1 MQHDE
6 NTPLVEL
13 APAGEQEVTPASEAP
28 VRRRLR
34 RVTPAPTN
42 LGGTPEAPAAL
53 PTPRPSRSRSRAQT
67 SLLPDAGGAGD
78 LASDAP
84 TPLAAP
90 VPIAEAL
97 QPAPDTRQPV
107 SSAAEGAS
115 AHEAQ
120 LNGIADTAAESAA
133 GSGDSVETER
143 GTGRRRRS
151 RRGRRPDSRD
161 DGDAE
166 TSADGTDSSLAADER
181 LSPPASPE
189 PQLDGRRDAGTE
201 FDAPVRDN
209 GAPSQEP
216 PTYRGNPVRRDGND
230 FGASAD
236 GREVRQSSPYDR
248 PNRSDGRNRRD
259 WREQPE
265 SREPRD
271 SQRQQPRD
279 RQMPL
284 RDRGY
289 VQGRDGRQ
297 NSSGNREQGRDN
309 QPYRDA
315 SRDNAGYREPAGYR
329 DAAPR
334 EAPVR
339 DRGPETVPAVRPAE
353 VVTRGY
359 VVAIDQNQNQ
369 WQLRTHGHLPSPQDA
384 TIPLAVIRT
393 HDVRM
398 GDEVVGLVRSAA
410 PGRRFGELLDVQSI
424 NGVPIDRA
432 TKRPRFDDLTPI
444 YPERHLRLE
453 RPESITARLIDIVCP
468 IGFGQRAMI
477 VSPPKAGK
485 TTILKEIGRSI
496 NVNYPDVK
504 LIVCLVGER
513 PEEVT
518 DLAKSLQGE
527 VISSTF
533 DEAISHHT
541 ELAEITIERAR
552 RLVESDFD
560 VVVLLDSVTRLA
572 RAYNLAAPGDSRSLS
587 GGMATTALYPPKRFF
602 GAARALQEGG
612 SLTVIATCLIDTN
625 SRLDDVIY
633 EELKGT
639 GNMELV
645 LDRRLSE
652 ERVFPAIDIVKSSTR
667 REELLLQPNEL
678 TAVTRLRRALAMGND
693 QVNNTQR
700 IVQQMER
707 TRTNAEFLASLLT
720 QSSAR

>member
-1 MQHDE
+1 MAE
-6 NTPLVEL
+6 TSVAET
-13 APAGEQEVTPASEAP
+13 G
-28 VRRRLR
+28 
-34 RVTPAPTN
+34 RVVPD
-42 LGGTPEAPAAL
+42 AL
-53 PTPRPSRSRSRAQT
+53 PEVGAPEREANYQSPDQAPFRSGGPRRDGT
-67 SLLPDAGGAGD
+67 EY
-78 LASDAP
+78 P
-84 TPLAAP
+84 T
-90 VPIAEAL
+90 
-97 QPAPDTRQPV
+97 
-107 SSAAEGAS
+107 AAEGR
-115 AHEAQ
+115 
-120 LNGIADTAAESAA
+120 
-133 GSGDSVETER
+133 ETR
-143 GTGRRRRS
+143 
-151 RRGRRPDSRD
+151 
-161 DGDAE
+161 
-166 TSADGTDSSLAADER
+166 
-181 LSPPASPE
+181 
-189 PQLDGRRDAGTE
+189 Q
-201 FDAPVRDN
+201 
-209 GAPSQEP
+209 GAPFDRTNRAE
-216 PTYRGNPVRRDGND
+216 
-230 FGASAD
+230 
-236 GREVRQSSPYDR
+236 GRS
-248 PNRSDGRNRRD
+248 RRD
-259 WREQPE
+259 WRDQA
-265 SREPRD
+265 EPRD
-271 SQRQQPRD
+271 QRDGQRPQQRD
-279 RQMPL
+279 RQAPL

-289 VQGRDGRQ
+289 SPGRDGRQ
-297 NSSGNREQGRDN
+297 NGSVARDQGREM
-309 QPYRDA
+309 QPYRE
-315 SRDNAGYREPAGYR
+315 SPRDIAAYREPAGYR
-329 DAAPR
+329 DAGAR

-339 DRGPETVPAVRPAE
+339 DRGPEALPTARPTE

-359 VVAIDQNQNQ
+359 VVSVDQNQNQ

-384 TIPLAVIRT
+384 TIPLSVIRAN
-393 HDVRM
+393 DVRM

-410 PGRRFGELLDVQSI
+410 PGRRYGELLDVQSI
-424 NGVPIDRA
+424 NGIPVDRA

-444 YPERHLRLE
+444 YPERHMRLE

-496 NVNYPDVK
+496 NVNYPNVK

-533 DEAISHHT
+533 DEAINHHT

-552 RLVESDFD
+552 RLVESGFD

-572 RAYNLAAPGDSRSLS
+572 RAYNLSAPGDSRSLS

-612 SLTVIATCLIDTN
+612 SLTVIATCLVDTN

>member
-1 MQHDE
+1 MQQDE
-6 NTPLVEL
+6 PTAANDV
-13 APAGEQEVTPASEAP
+13 APASDDGAVALSEAP
-28 VRRRLR
+28 PRRRVRRRVAPLTTPILSESPADGEVS
-34 RVTPAPTN
+34 VTAAAP
-42 LGGTPEAPAAL
+42 LPVAPPSPE
-53 PTPRPSRSRSRAQT
+53 PTAGADLEIPGRESPGPQPLA
-67 SLLPDAGGAGD
+67 PDAGRTT
-78 LASDAP
+78 DA
-84 TPLAAP
+84 PLAATAVDGVAP
-90 VPIAEAL
+90 AETAEDEIAGKEAE
-97 QPAPDTRQPV
+97 R
-107 SSAAEGAS
+107 
-115 AHEAQ
+115 
-120 LNGIADTAAESAA
+120 A
-133 GSGDSVETER
+133 GS
-143 GTGRRRRS
+143 RRRRS
-151 RRGRRPDSRD
+151 RRGRHVDAREEGEAEPAA
-161 DGDAE
+161 DGHRGAAEGLTSTPMADAPLAE
-166 TSADGTDSSLAADER
+166 TGRGVPDAAPEAGAPDRETNR
-181 LSPPASPE
+181 QYPDQSPYRSGGA
-189 PQLDGRRDAGTE
+189 RRDIA
-201 FDAPVRDN
+201 DAPTGAEGRESRQ
-209 GAPSQEP
+209 GAPSD
-216 PTYRGNPVRRDGND
+216 RANR
-230 FGASAD
+230 AD
-236 GREVRQSSPYDR
+236 GR
-248 PNRSDGRNRRD
+248 GRRD
-259 WREQPE
+259 WRDQP
-265 SREPRD
+265 EPRD
-271 SQRQQPRD
+271 QRDGQRPPQRD
-279 RQMPL
+279 RQAPL

-289 VQGRDGRQ
+289 SPGRDGRQ
-297 NSSGNREQGRDN
+297 NGSVARDQGREL
-309 QPYRDA
+309 QPYRESPREVA
-315 SRDNAGYREPAGYR
+315 AYREPAGYR
-329 DAAPR
+329 DAGAR

-339 DRGPETVPAVRPAE
+339 DRGPEAVPTARPTE

-359 VVAIDQNQNQ
+359 VVSVDQNQNQ
-369 WQLRTHGHLPSPQDA
+369 WQLRTRGHLPSPQDA
-384 TIPLAVIRT
+384 TIPLSVIRAN
-393 HDVRM
+393 DVRM

-410 PGRRFGELLDVQSI
+410 PGRRYGELLDVQSI
-424 NGVPIDRA
+424 NGIPVDRA

-444 YPERHLRLE
+444 YPERHMRLE

-496 NVNYPDVK
+496 NVNYPNVK

-518 DLAKSLQGE
+518 DLAKSLEGE

-533 DEAISHHT
+533 DEAINHHT

-552 RLVESDFD
+552 RLVESGFD

-572 RAYNLAAPGDSRSLS
+572 RAYNLSAPGDSRSLS

-612 SLTVIATCLIDTN
+612 SLTVIATCLVDTN